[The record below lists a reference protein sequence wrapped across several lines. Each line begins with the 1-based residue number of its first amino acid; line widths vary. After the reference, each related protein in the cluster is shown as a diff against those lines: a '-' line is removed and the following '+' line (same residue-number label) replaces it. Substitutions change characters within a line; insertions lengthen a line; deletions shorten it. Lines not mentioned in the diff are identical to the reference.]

1 MKKGTI
7 IILVSIVAAVAV
19 IALIA
24 VLGSQPEYIDSV
36 ASVDL
41 AMVGKASFETS
52 GGVKMLDDDVIL
64 KYTDEDLPY
73 LKDYSVIKAK
83 ASKNINEF
91 GIFRVEEG
99 HAKEL
104 EAIIR
109 KFLENQQE
117 SYRVMNYFP
126 EEIEKIDCATV
137 KVYGNY
143 VVYSF
148 LNEVDTEAF
157 YAAIEKEITK

>member
-1 MKKGTI
+1 MVI
-7 IILVSIVAAVAV
+7 INTEAQTAFTAETFFKFSSGSSFGENTVHKADSFAAC
-19 IALIA
+19 
-24 VLGSQPEYIDSV
+24 G
-36 ASVDL
+36 
-41 AMVGKASFETS
+41 FETS

-64 KYTDEDLPY
+64 KYTDEELPY

-83 ASKNINEF
+83 TSKNINEV
-91 GIFRVEEG
+91 GIFRVEDG

-109 KFLENQQE
+109 TFLEHQQE
-117 SYRVMNYFP
+117 SFRGMNYFP